1 MANNPFPCF
10 WFIQRTLKK
19 EAARLMIQESSI
31 WTRISHAQKF
41 HRARTINTITAMTTI
56 VPSKP

>member
-19 EAARLMIQESSI
+19 EAARLMIQKVQSG
-31 WTRISHAQKF
+31 
-41 HRARTINTITAMTTI
+41 RAFRTPRSFIERGQSTQLLR
-56 VPSKP
+56 